1 MAFPFHHR
9 RRKGCHRWHV
19 TMGEH
24 AKPTS
29 SRPPAEASDKI
40 FGRDEAAS
48 ISRRLAKPTM
58 STPTL
63 SRRTWNRGLPMR
75 RLQQGHGIKDAA
87 VTILDTRNQLFTW
100 IPIWVH
106 RDIASRES
114 VEPTIITN
122 FGIKQTKLPRAGT
135 VTKPSM
141 VIVPYSPRAV
151 DLATKGARSMLGAR
165 GDTMTSMARTLTTG

>member
-1 MAFPFHHR
+1 MDGEKDAIAGMSQWANTPNQHHQGLQLKPATRSSAATKLLRFPGAWQNQPCPRPHYHAVHGTGGFQCDAFNKVMA
-9 RRKGCHRWHV
+9 
-19 TMGEH
+19 
-24 AKPTS
+24 S
-29 SRPPAEASDKI
+29 
-40 FGRDEAAS
+40 
-48 ISRRLAKPTM
+48 
-58 STPTL
+58 
-63 SRRTWNRGLPMR
+63 
-75 RLQQGHGIKDAA
+75 KDAA

-100 IPIWVH
+100 IPTSVH

-122 FGIKQTKLPRAGT
+122 FGVKQTKLPRAGT